1 MRPLL
6 QSRAHPPHSMRGK
19 SEKNKV
25 KSSNRK
31 RTLGRKGGRRERGR
45 EAGKEGRN
53 FSLFTP
59 SLPQSFEVTPS
70 PKSSAGTRIFLE
82 LCPILLHLY
91 LCSCTRALLF
101 LLLWHCNRLQ
111 LLMGN
116 TPLTLL
122 FFSKLTSFP

>member
-25 KSSNRK
+25 KQFKQKADIRNEERK
-31 RTLGRKGGRRERGR
+31 REGGR
-45 EAGKEGRN
+45 EAGKEGRT

-59 SLPQSFEVTPS
+59 SLPQSFEATPS
-70 PKSSAGTRIFLE
+70 PKSSACTRISLE
-82 LCPILLHLY
+82 LCPVLLHLH

-101 LLLWHCNRLQ
+101 LLLRHCNRLQ